1 MDKYKLQPL
10 STTEREMAEANHG
23 LVYKFLHKY
32 GYSVEDAYSIAIFG
46 YLKGIQIY
54 NRRKDLQKY
63 KLSVV
68 CYQYMR
74 RELGDNYK
82 MEHSQKRRST
92 EELLSL
98 DADCF
103 DMENLYNSVG
113 GKSLE
118 AEYMET
124 ESFNQVMEKM
134 TDKQRKIVELKLDGY
149 SNNETCAMMEIPS
162 STFYKEINRIKAI
175 LIELS

>member
-1 MDKYKLQPL
+1 MEKYRLEPL
-10 STTEREMAEANHG
+10 SDLEKREAESNHG

-32 GYSVEDAYSIAIFG
+32 GYSVEDAYSVAIFG

-54 NRRKDLQKY
+54 NRREDLQKQY
-63 KLSVV
+63 KLSVI
-68 CYQYMR
+68 CYRCMR
-74 RELGDNYK
+74 SELGNNYR
-82 MEHSQKRRST
+82 MEQSQKRKPM

-124 ESFNQVMEKM
+124 ESFNQVMEKL
-134 TDKQRKIVELKLDGY
+134 TDKQRKIVKFKMDGY
-149 SNNETCAMMEIPS
+149 SNSEICAMTEIPS

-175 LIELS
+175 LEN